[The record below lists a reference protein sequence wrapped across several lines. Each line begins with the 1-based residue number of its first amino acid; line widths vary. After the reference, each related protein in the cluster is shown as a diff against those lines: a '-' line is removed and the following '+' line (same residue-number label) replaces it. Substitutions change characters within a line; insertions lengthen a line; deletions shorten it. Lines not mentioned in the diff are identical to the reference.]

1 MLDRIRHPI
10 QRPLVSRRNLHVAGW
25 IVTFVAMLALAGCG
39 PVASSSAVTDAA
51 EAIKQAEQVNAHRFA
66 AFSYWSA
73 VNYLEKAKQVE
84 GYSEFGPATD
94 FAVLSMEIALR
105 SIEETKEFHHQEK
118 LRRERLKKS
127 GKRPG
132 TAPNAAAPAPKA
144 VAPAPPQ
151 SLETPEK
158 PKKKRKKR
166 KKKPRKKGA
175 DKP

>member
-1 MLDRIRHPI
+1 
-10 QRPLVSRRNLHVAGW
+10 
-25 IVTFVAMLALAGCG
+25 MLALAGCG

-51 EAIKQAEQVNAHRFA
+51 EAIKQAEEVNAHRFA

-132 TAPNAAAPAPKA
+132 PAPKA
-144 VAPAPPQ
+144 AAPAPAPPQ

-166 KKKPRKKGA
+166 KKKPRKKGT